1 MTTLGG
7 VGTVARALAID
18 GGFLYFAWDTIGKVP
33 VAGGPE
39 ITLVSGLN
47 APGSLAVSGGNA
59 VWVDPVFQALSDPTM
74 PQLMTTCW

>member
-1 MTTLGG
+1 MTLLARLVAIVGG
-7 VGTVARALAID
+7 
-18 GGFLYFAWDTIGKVP
+18 
-33 VAGGPE
+33 

-59 VWVDPVFQALSDPTM
+59 VWVDPIFQALSDPTL